1 MTFCGKES
9 EEGFACLKKGIGAGL
24 MIAKQRIAQQKKTP
38 IKKKMKVK
46 KKKEAPVR
54 KKIKITKKKD
64 KK

>member
-24 MIAKQRIAQQKKTP
+24 MIAKQRISKQRIAP
-38 IKKKMKVK
+38 IKKKIKVK
-46 KKKEAPVR
+46 KKKAAPVR